1 MLIWM
6 VHIWTNELFNILVD
20 YITYWVL
27 NCTISLSVVSF
38 DELTPS
44 SDSNLNKPDTVYTKI
59 SKYNMKSCFKFCFSL
74 LFIIQYYL
82 STKPSQWHSIQIVY
96 LYLWNWYLLPT
107 PIWTKHSFPVTA

>member
-6 VHIWTNELFNILVD
+6 VHIWTNKLFNILVD

-44 SDSNLNKPDTVYTKI
+44 SDPNLNKPDTVYTKI
-59 SKYNMKSCFKFCFSL
+59 SKYNMKSFFKFCF
-74 LFIIQYYL
+74 FIIYYKIFL
-82 STKPSQWHSIQIVY
+82 KYKTFSMTFYSNCVLVSLKLIFATYSD
-96 LYLWNWYLLPT
+96 LN
-107 PIWTKHSFPVTA
+107 